1 MARPIESMSRPV
13 HYYDPRS
20 DAGPPFRRGEAGVVW
35 LSDDGFF
42 ETDTRVELAPNSYH
56 SLFAHGVV
64 ESLAALP
71 LDVGPLRE
79 GGEAVLSPTAM
90 TDVLRVFYEADR
102 QTYGA
107 EHDLLIAAEFGSPPI
122 DYRLAVDNREYQR
135 TLSKLQ
141 FLASQAAHM
150 GHGLRLKL

>member
-1 MARPIESMSRPV
+1 MSLHV
-13 HYYDPRS
+13 HYYDPSAALR
-20 DAGPPFRRGEAGVVW
+20 PPFRRGEAGVVW
-35 LSDDGFF
+35 LSDEGFF
-42 ETDTRVELAPNSYH
+42 ETDTRVELGPNSYH

-64 ESLAALP
+64 EALARLP

-90 TDVLRVFYEADR
+90 PAVLRVFYEADR

-107 EHDLLIAAEFGSPPI
+107 RHDLLVARGWGSPPV